1 MPYIGR
7 GLGPQGAFRI
17 LDDLSLSSHTSGGF
31 NGSRTTFALT
41 VGTASLTVGLPET
54 LIIAV
59 DGVIQE
65 PGSAYTISGSNI
77 VFTAAPQADATFWGV
92 ELGDVGGIA
101 KSIAD
106 GTITTDSLASG
117 VLDTNISSVSGSD
130 DTLASAKS
138 IKTYV
143 DAQVTA
149 QDLDATTDSG
159 TIDIDL
165 DSETLTIAG
174 GEGIDTSA
182 SGTTITIAGEE
193 ASTSNKGVASFHSD
207 NFAVSSGVVTIKN
220 AGVAI
225 AEIATTSGT
234 AGSDTFLRGDGQWQ
248 AAGGDLSFG
257 GDTFGADKVIGSN
270 DAYSLSFETAGVV
283 RMKIHGPVTSPTSAG
298 AITMPT
304 QPCVLYYNSVSTTS
318 ATGNNTTIPVDF
330 DTEVIDQGGDFAS
343 NTFTA
348 PVTGQ
353 YQINVLIRLANI
365 DGAADVG
372 IGSIVTANHTYGAR
386 LDHVN
391 SMPDEMSFMVST
403 IADMDANTTA
413 TATVVI
419 AGSGSDNATLTGG
432 SQPVTY
438 FSACLLA

>member
-7 GLGPQGAFRI
+7 GLGPSGAFRI
-17 LDDLSLSSHTSGGF
+17 LDDISLSSHTSGGF
-31 NGSRTTFALT
+31 NESRTTFALT
-41 VGTASLTVGLPET
+41 VGAASLTVGLPQT

-77 VFTAAPQADATFWGV
+77 VFTAAPQGAATFWGV

-117 VLDTNISSVSGSD
+117 VLDTDISSVSGSD

-143 DAQVTA
+143 DTQVTA

-248 AAGGDLSFG
+248 AAGGGALTLIGTVEASDSATLTVSGLDSTYDTYLILLSDINTNG
-257 GDTFGADKVIGSN
+257 NGDYIVLQVGTG
-270 DAYSLSFETAGVV
+270 TAGSPSIDSGSSDYSYH
-283 RMKIHGPVTSPTSAG
+283 MQDSLGSSSSYAAISTPTS
-298 AITMPT
+298 
-304 QPCVLYYNSVSTTS
+304 
-318 ATGNNTTIPVDF
+318 
-330 DTEVIDQGGDFAS
+330 
-343 NTFTA
+343 TF
-348 PVTGQ
+348 
-353 YQINVLIRLANI
+353 IRLANGVGNATREGM
-365 DGAADVG
+365 GAAIWLHRPG
-372 IGSIVTANHTYGAR
+372 NGSTDPIFSGTTVSYGSYLNIRGGMMFGAR
-386 LDHVN
+386 NAVIA
-391 SMPDEMSFMVST
+391 VTQIRVTTVTTT
-403 IADMDANTTA
+403 IA
-413 TATVVI
+413 
-419 AGSGSDNATLTGG
+419 SGRLSVYGVAHE
-432 SQPVTY
+432 
-438 FSACLLA
+438 